1 MAITQQFNLD
11 MIPRDIPVI
20 IPVDQYDT
28 GIGRLIIKL
37 YKGSEAYTP
46 SNATVKIQ
54 GTKPDKKGF
63 SYNATISGNTVTS
76 DLKDQMTACY
86 GDVRTQVVV
95 TESTGRTGTFVF
107 ILRVQKSALQD
118 DVDTS
123 ETVLP
128 EYINGAQAA
137 AEQALQSEQSAIQ
150 ASQDAEEWASRSP
163 YINPNNSHWMV
174 YSVDES
180 DWIDTGISA
189 DGSTT
194 SYSSLQNKPT
204 IGNEEVIGDKN
215 LWDYG
220 LGGYLKDVNKYTSNK
235 VKQTVGWEVNNI
247 FNYLD
252 VEIGKDYD
260 GSVNLN
266 RARIIIPLDNFSYV
280 LSGLNYDYEE
290 SDVFIRYCLT
300 DSLVPSE
307 WNFYPIDDSYIGFGS
322 YEYIVLLF
330 SKTNISYED
339 IGDLQLMI
347 QTEEDFDLGHSTFIP
362 YNESVKDKLENIVS
376 FKNGGM
382 VINIS

>member
-37 YKGSEAYTP
+37 YKGSSEYTP

-63 SYNATISGNTVTS
+63 SYDATISGNTVTS

-118 DVDTS
+118 DVDIS

-137 AEQALQSEQSAIQ
+137 AEQALESEQTAIQ
-150 ASQDAEEWASRSP
+150 ASQAAEQWASLSP

-174 YSVDES
+174 FDYWVGDYV
-180 DWIDTGISA
+180 DTGISA

-194 SYSSLQNKPT
+194 SYRSLQYKPI
-204 IGNEEVIGDKN
+204 IGGEEVDGSKY
-215 LWDYG
+215 LSDYG
-220 LGGYLKDVNKYTSNK
+220 LGEYLNNVTKYVLRKIN
-235 VKQTVGWEVNNI
+235 QTVGWEVNNI

-260 GSVNLN
+260 GSVNLDM
-266 RARIIIPLDNFSYV
+266 ARIIIPLDNNEYT
-280 LSGLNYDYEE
+280 LSALNYDYEE
-290 SDVFIRYCLT
+290 HDVGVQYCVTNSLT
-300 DSLVPSE
+300 PSQ
-307 WNFYPIDDSYIGFGS
+307 WNFSWFDPPEGFGGWA
-322 YEYIVLLF
+322 YVVLLF

-339 IGDLQLMI
+339 IEDLQIML
-347 QTEEDFDLGHSTFIP
+347 QLPEDYEVNHSTFIP
-362 YNESVKDKLENIVS
+362 YKKSVKK
-376 FKNGGM
+376 
-382 VINIS
+382 VIEESGN

>member
-37 YKGSEAYTP
+37 YKGSEVYTP

-63 SYNATISGNTVTS
+63 SYDATISGNTVTS

-107 ILRVQKSALQD
+107 ILRVQKSALQN

-150 ASQDAEEWASRSP
+150 ASQDAREWASLSP
-163 YINPNNSHWMV
+163 YINPNNYHWMV
-174 YSVDES
+174 FDPDMHEWV
-180 DWIDTGISA
+180 DTGISA
-189 DGSTT
+189 AGGGGSS
-194 SYSSLQNKPT
+194 SYRVLQDKPT
-204 IGNEEVIGDKN
+204 IGNEEVNGNKS

-220 LGGYLKDVNKYTSNK
+220 LEGYLNDVVKYALRKIN
-235 VKQTVGWEVNNI
+235 QTVGWEVNNI

-266 RARIIIPLDNFSYV
+266 TARIIIPLNNNNYV
-280 LSGLNYDYEE
+280 LSTLNYDYEE
-290 SDVFIRYCLT
+290 SDVSIRYCLT
-300 DSLVPSE
+300 DSLTPSE
-307 WNFYPIDDSYIGFGS
+307 WSFYLLDDSYIDFG
-322 YEYIVLLF
+322 YYGYIVLLF
-330 SKTNISYED
+330 SKINISYGD
-339 IGDLQLMI
+339 IENLQIMLQLP
-347 QTEEDFDLGHSTFIP
+347 EDYEINHSTFIP
-362 YNESVKDKLENIVS
+362 YKKSVKE
-376 FKNGGM
+376 
-382 VINIS
+382 VIEDLGN